1 MASRSSILRAT
12 SFDNFA
18 SFFKFLRG
26 ANMRQLISSG
36 QAETLADIVDARL
49 PADVTLEQRTP
60 KGTIYV
66 YLDNDYFASVSQSGA
81 VKFPPPQYI
90 WHKTPRVSPNAES
103 A

>member
-1 MASRSSILRAT
+1 MASRSLILRAT
-12 SFDNFA
+12 TFDDFA

-26 ANMRQLISSG
+26 ADMRPLISSG

-49 PADVTLEQRTP
+49 PADIVLEQRTP

-66 YLDNDYFASVSQSGA
+66 YLDNDYFASVNQAGA
-81 VKFPPPQYI
+81 VKFPKPKYL
-90 WHKTPRVSPNAES
+90 WHKTRVSPNAES